1 MCYDTRAPITGT
13 SAAQNALVINICSKC
28 GAILFE
34 DASRCSFCDAPLTE
48 SVRQNEF
55 AAIAAND
62 VETDWRVEVAR
73 RLEAYRAKRRRYL
86 PDDSQSPLPFHEDAE
101 TQLDEEYF
109 VVDIEEEL
117 DIPPRPARKPVPP
130 RAPERVEI
138 SALQPEL
145 DFSASGDPRAHP
157 QTALVPVA
165 DLRERRQAGLLDF
178 IFLTVTY
185 VGFLGLFRSLGG
197 HFSFARVDAAVYAA
211 VFMLFAALY
220 FAIFTIFAGA
230 TPGMQLRGLYV
241 VRLDGHPAENRQ
253 LQWRAFAYLFSGGA
267 LMLGFLWA
275 LWDEDHFTWHDR
287 ISHSYVTAALPLGQE
302 DSFEVAPRRQT
313 LAHK

>member
-1 MCYDTRAPITGT
+1 VRPDEY
-13 SAAQNALVINICSKC
+13 
-28 GAILFE
+28 
-34 DASRCSFCDAPLTE
+34 AS
-48 SVRQNEF
+48 
-55 AAIAAND
+55 IAANE

-73 RLEAYRAKRRRYL
+73 RLELYRARRRRYL
-86 PDDSQSPLPFHEDAE
+86 PDDSQSALPFHEKFE
-101 TQLDEEYF
+101 PPDEDEHF
-109 VVDIEEEL
+109 VVDLEEEL
-117 DIPPRPARKPVPP
+117 DIPPWPARKTAPP
-130 RAPERVEI
+130 GGPERVEI

-145 DFSASGDPRAHP
+145 DFSAGGDPRAHP

-178 IFLTVTY
+178 VFLTITY
-185 VGFLGLFRSLGG
+185 AGFLALFRSLGG

-211 VFMLFAALY
+211 VFVLFSALY
-220 FAIFTIFAGA
+220 FAIFTIFGGA

-241 VRLDGHPAENRQ
+241 VRLDGHAAEQRQ
-253 LQWRAFAYLFSGGA
+253 LQWRAFAYLLSGGA

-287 ISHSYVTAALPLGQE
+287 ISHTYVTAAAPLGQE
-302 DSFEVAPRRQT
+302 DPFEVAPRRQT